1 MTIWMTGVCEANGI
15 NIHYLR
21 TLWTYR
27 SETRPQS
34 MLRRLGGDY
43 LRWSVGKPML
53 DTIGHIALI
62 VKDSGRTATLFKDL
76 FGAAIVVREDG
87 DGHEETYV
95 RLGRTW
101 FVLAQAEVVR
111 PRSGDHIAFLVSKTT
126 LLETAEKLARMNMEF
141 FLARSDTALYF
152 FDYDN
157 HVFELDTT
165 DLDRELAG

>member
-1 MTIWMTGVCEANGI
+1 
-15 NIHYLR
+15 
-21 TLWTYR
+21 
-27 SETRPQS
+27 
-34 MLRRLGGDY
+34 
-43 LRWSVGKPML
+43 ML
-53 DTIGHIALI
+53 DTIGHIALT
-62 VKDSGRTATLFKDL
+62 VKDSSRTATLFKDL
-76 FGAAIVVREDG
+76 FDAAIVTRKDA

-101 FVLAQAEVVR
+101 FVLVQAEVVR
-111 PRSGDHIAFLVSKTT
+111 PRTGDHIAFSVSKSA
-126 LLETAEKLARMNMEF
+126 LLEIADKLKRMNVEF

>member
-1 MTIWMTGVCEANGI
+1 MRGI
-15 NIHYLR
+15 DCAEVVASRR
-21 TLWTYR
+21 TFPIAGTTKVPRVTPLGYR
-27 SETRPQS
+27 WARFIAHLVLGRIYAGHNRPYRPDRERHS
-34 MLRRLGGDY
+34 
-43 LRWSVGKPML
+43 S
-53 DTIGHIALI
+53 
-62 VKDSGRTATLFKDL
+62 RTATLFKDL
-76 FGAAIVVREDG
+76 FGAAIVTRKDV

-101 FVLAQAEVVR
+101 FVLAQAEAVR
-111 PRSGDHIAFLVSKTT
+111 PRSGDHIAFSVSKST
-126 LLETAEKLARMNMEF
+126 LLETAEKLKIMNVEF

>member
-1 MTIWMTGVCEANGI
+1 
-15 NIHYLR
+15 
-21 TLWTYR
+21 
-27 SETRPQS
+27 
-34 MLRRLGGDY
+34 
-43 LRWSVGKPML
+43 ML
-53 DTIGHIALI
+53 DTIGHIALT
-62 VKDSGRTATLFKDL
+62 VKDSSRTATLFKDL
-76 FGAAIVVREDG
+76 FGAAIVTRKDV

-101 FVLAQAEVVR
+101 VVLVQAEVVR
-111 PRSGDHIAFLVSKTT
+111 PRTGDHIAFSVSKST
-126 LLETAEKLARMNMEF
+126 LFETAEKLKRMNVEF

>member
-1 MTIWMTGVCEANGI
+1 MAHACLAADSLRVLSLGI
-15 NIHYLR
+15 
-21 TLWTYR
+21 
-27 SETRPQS
+27 
-34 MLRRLGGDY
+34 
-43 LRWSVGKPML
+43 PML
-53 DTIGHIALI
+53 DRIDHIALI
-62 VKDSGRTATLFKDL
+62 VKDSSRTATLFKDL
-76 FGAAIVVREDG
+76 FGAAILVRKDV

-111 PRSGDHIAFLVSKTT
+111 PRSGDHIAFSVSMST
-126 LLETAEKLARMNMEF
+126 LLGTAEKPKRMNIEF

-152 FDYDN
+152 VDYDN

>member
-1 MTIWMTGVCEANGI
+1 
-15 NIHYLR
+15 
-21 TLWTYR
+21 
-27 SETRPQS
+27 
-34 MLRRLGGDY
+34 
-43 LRWSVGKPML
+43 ML

-62 VKDSGRTATLFKDL
+62 VKDCSRTAALFTDL
-76 FGAAIVVREDG
+76 FGAAIVVRKDA

-101 FVLAQAEVVR
+101 FVLVQADLDR
-111 PRSGDHIAFLVSKTT
+111 PRSGDHIAFSVSQAT
-126 LLETAEKLARMNMEF
+126 LLEAAEKLKKMNVEF

>member
-1 MTIWMTGVCEANGI
+1 
-15 NIHYLR
+15 
-21 TLWTYR
+21 
-27 SETRPQS
+27 
-34 MLRRLGGDY
+34 
-43 LRWSVGKPML
+43 ML

-62 VKDSGRTATLFKDL
+62 VKDSNRTAALFKDL
-76 FGAAIVVREDG
+76 FGAAVVLRKDA

-101 FVLAQAEVVR
+101 FVLVQAEVDR
-111 PRSGDHIAFLVSKTT
+111 PRSGDHIAFSVSKST
-126 LLETAEKLARMNMEF
+126 LLETAEKLKRTDVEF